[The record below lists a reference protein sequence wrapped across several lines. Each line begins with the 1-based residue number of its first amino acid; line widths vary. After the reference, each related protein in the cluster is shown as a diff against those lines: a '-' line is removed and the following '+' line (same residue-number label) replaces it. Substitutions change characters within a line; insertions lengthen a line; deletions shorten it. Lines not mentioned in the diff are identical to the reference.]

1 MKVSNKNLI
10 INSDCSYNGYEIF
23 IGKGGVILNYM
34 DILYKVLNN
43 SLKENN
49 RVLAIRVDLRLPSN
63 FCNNDTSVISRFFAS
78 LKAKI
83 AVDYKAKS
91 ERLNRVHDC
100 NMRYVWVKEQVTSKQ
115 PHYHVVIFVNYD
127 YYHVLGDFNNI
138 AKGGNLASRI
148 AYAWASAIKADIG
161 VAATLVH
168 FPDNCTYKL
177 AQSSEDFDKQLS
189 SFINRVSYLAKIY
202 TKNYGFRQRN
212 IGYSQN

>member
-1 MKVSNKNLI
+1 MKLNKTNLI
-10 INSDCSYNGYEIF
+10 ASDNFSYNGYNI
-23 IGKGGVILNYM
+23 ISHRGKIILNYM
-34 DILYKVLNN
+34 DIIYKVLNN

-63 FCNNDTSVISRFFAS
+63 FCNNDTTVISRFFAS
-78 LKAKI
+78 LKAKV
-83 AVDYKAKS
+83 AADYKAKS

-100 NMRYVWVKEQVTSKQ
+100 NMRYVWVKEQLTSDQ

-127 YYHVLGDFNNI
+127 YYHVLGDFSSI

-161 VAATLVH
+161 VAAPLVN
-168 FPDNCTYKL
+168 FSKYGTYKL
-177 AQSSEDFDKQLS
+177 AQSSEDFDKQLGS
-189 SFINRVSYLAKIY
+189 LVYRVSYLAKID
-202 TKNYGFRQRN
+202 TKNYGSRQRN